1 MEHAQALEVLGEL
14 ADLLDE
20 GPTGQVGVVREALAA
35 YGNRRQHS
43 AADYPVSLRY
53 LMSRVR
59 PPEKSASSTVA
70 SMIARLSSCSE
81 ELTGPA
87 VPSRSISRRSSARWN
102 EKFSRL
108 SSSMSLPS
116 STKSVA
122 ASVMASLR
130 SATSSGESGVRRH
143 TADSASLAR
152 TR

>member
-1 MEHAQALEVLGEL
+1 MEHAQALEVLREI

-43 AADYPVSLRY
+43 AADYPVSFRY

-81 ELTGPA
+81 EATGPA
-87 VPSRSISRRSSARWN
+87 VPSRSSCSRSSPRWN

-108 SSSMSLPS
+108 SSSRPRVS
-116 STKSVA
+116 STK
-122 ASVMASLR
+122 
-130 SATSSGESGVRRH
+130 
-143 TADSASLAR
+143 
-152 TR
+152 